1 MMKKKK
7 KNPSN
12 VIDIIYICILFSIM
26 ILLLIPKILNERKSI
41 GSVTEPLT
49 YCLYD
54 ESGTEVES
62 WLLIIPDR
70 IWVNDNGDCGTY
82 SYKNGIYTLFL
93 NDKKL
98 CTAIIKGNSL
108 ALESE
113 DGTWIH
119 YYPKKSN
126 AIPNFK

>member
-1 MMKKKK
+1 
-7 KNPSN
+7 
-12 VIDIIYICILFSIM
+12 M

-41 GSVTEPLT
+41 GSVTEPLI

-98 CTAIIKGNSL
+98 CTAIINENSL

-113 DGTWIH
+113 EAHGSIIIL
-119 YYPKKSN
+119 KKPIQYQTSN
-126 AIPNFK
+126 N